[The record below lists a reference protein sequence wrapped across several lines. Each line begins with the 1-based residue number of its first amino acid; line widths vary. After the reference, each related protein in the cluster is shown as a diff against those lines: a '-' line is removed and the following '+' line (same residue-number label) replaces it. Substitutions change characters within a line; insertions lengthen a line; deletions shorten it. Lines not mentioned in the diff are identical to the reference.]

1 MAVRDR
7 QLSGDPRLRQ
17 PSRAVP
23 ASQCGG
29 ETLLALVQDLRD
41 TMAARDGAG
50 LAAPQI
56 GVPESGAGSRRGGL
70 LERAR
75 AAVPCWRGWCNT
87 NAITWRAFPLGA
99 QRREPRRRSSKDW
112 HGRSVAAAISDPAR
126 HLNAEAEVN
135 AVVVARS
142 YKHRQSSCFTII
154 LATKI

>member
-75 AAVPCWRGWCNT
+75 AVGCGAPLAGGCATQPSAPAVNHWCGRWTGSMPAWCNT
-87 NAITWRAFPLGA
+87 NAITWRAFCSPIGWA
-99 QRREPRRRSSKDW
+99 EPQQ
-112 HGRSVAAAISDPAR
+112 PA
-126 HLNAEAEVN
+126 
-135 AVVVARS
+135 S
-142 YKHRQSSCFTII
+142 P
-154 LATKI
+154 